1 MNDAWKQCISI
12 LNDNHYDAYLVGGA
26 TRNFLLHL
34 PVQDFDITTNATPT
48 QIKKCFRNYR
58 MLDIGIKHG
67 TITVFINNTPY
78 EITTYRIDMDYRDH
92 RHPSKVV
99 FSSQLKDDCMR
110 RDFTMNAIC
119 YHPEQGYFDFFNG
132 ISDIENKIIRCIGN
146 PNERFNED
154 ALRILR
160 AIRFSC
166 QLQFTIEPITKK
178 ALLENK
184 DLLKHISN
192 ERIQDELNK
201 IFLSSSCAQ
210 KLFEYHDV
218 LEVIIPECREISLS
232 PKRLNKTYEMLSKC
246 KPSIALRLSCLLH
259 QLHEPA
265 LTSLTICKRLK
276 YSNVLTK
283 RVQVLLSVMN
293 KPISS
298 KFEFNLLLS
307 QYSDF
312 FEDILYFKCLIDTTL
327 DENELFK
334 QYQTIIQENECISLS
349 QLDLKGNEL
358 LDLGYPKN
366 QISTLLHECLYQVMQ
381 DKVPNKKM
389 ELITFLKTNK

>member
-48 QIKKCFRNYR
+48 QIKKCFKNYR

-67 TITVFINNTPY
+67 TITVFMDDIPY

-92 RHPSKVV
+92 RHPTKVV
-99 FSSQLKDDCMR
+99 FSNQLKDDCMR

-119 YHPEQGYFDFFNG
+119 YHPNQGYFDFFNG

-166 QLQFTIEPITKK
+166 QLNFAIEPHTKQG
-178 ALLENK
+178 LLENK
-184 DLLKHISN
+184 NLLKHISN
-192 ERIQDELNK
+192 ERIQEELNK
-201 IFLSSSCAQ
+201 IFLSPTCAQ
-210 KLFEYHDV
+210 ELFDNHQII
-218 LEVIIPECREISLS
+218 EVILPECKELSLS
-232 PKRLNKTYEMLSKC
+232 PKKFNRTYEVLSMC
-246 KPSIALRLSCLLH
+246 KPSIVLRLSCLLH
-259 QLHEPA
+259 QLHEAA
-265 LTSLTICKRLK
+265 LTSLAICTRLK
-276 YSNVLTK
+276 YSKTITK

-293 KPISS
+293 KPLSS
-298 KFEFNLLLS
+298 KFELKLLLS

-312 FEDILYFKCLIDTTL
+312 FEDILYFKCLLDSTL
-327 DENELFK
+327 DENKLFE
-334 QYQTIIQENECISLS
+334 QYQAIINQNECISLS
-349 QLDLKGNEL
+349 QLNIKGNEL
-358 LDLGYPKN
+358 LDLGYPKH
-366 QISTLLHECLYQVMQ
+366 QISILLHECLFQVMQ
-381 DKVPNKKM
+381 DKIPNKKE
-389 ELITFLKTNK
+389 ELIIFLENNR